1 MSEITDK
8 IESYLQSFPTQA
20 TTAGK
25 MVLFAHEDPRE
36 IFYIVSGKVNMYD
49 VSAKGNEVVI
59 NVYEPGR
66 FFPLGWAVSKTS
78 NKYFYKTEADSLFRL
93 IPTHKLVDFISKNAD
108 VSLELLRV
116 VHQSADRLFD
126 RMVYLT
132 SASAARRLTYELTV
146 ECRRFGKRQADGSY
160 LVAVREMDLASRS
173 GLSRETV
180 SREFQKLK
188 ETGCVRLEK
197 RSIRISDLAK
207 LEATIGAVR

>member
-8 IESYLQSFPTQA
+8 IESYLQSYPIRTFA
-20 TTAGK
+20 TGE

-66 FFPLGWAVSKTS
+66 FFPLGWALNKTA
-78 NKYFYKTEADSLFRL
+78 NKYFYKAEADSIFRL
-93 IPTHKLVDFISKNAD
+93 IPTQKLVEFISKNAD

-132 SASAARRLTYELTV
+132 SASAARRLVYELTV
-146 ECRRFGKRQADGSY
+146 ECRRFGKLQSDGSY
-160 LVAVREMDLASRS
+160 VVAVREMDLASRS

-188 ETGCVRLEK
+188 ESGCVRLEK
-197 RSIRISDLAK
+197 RSIRVSDLAK
-207 LEATIGAVR
+207 LEAMVGAVR